1 MAYVVVKLR
10 PFMTSQDLIVSS
22 FMTYKLVCNKN
33 TTTVATCGAGGTL
46 HPSGALDFTAVLKLL
61 VAKSLYFLCSVL
73 LIVVCLFVCFILLLI
88 HNYIVPSSSIYG
100 FWRPVWYL
108 QCLDSTF
115 YLIIV
120 WLFSEL
126 MLFFP

>member
-1 MAYVVVKLR
+1 MSVSQMTYVVVKLR

-73 LIVVCLFVCFILLLI
+73 LIVVCLFVCFNSQLYCSFFFDLRFLKTCL
-88 HNYIVPSSSIYG
+88 VSSM
-100 FWRPVWYL
+100 FR
-108 QCLDSTF
+108 
-115 YLIIV
+115 
-120 WLFSEL
+120 
-126 MLFFP
+126 